1 MKTAGENVYSP
12 QFYAKHQGGARQS
25 AGVIVPLILELIHP
39 RSVIDIG
46 CGVGTWLSVFK
57 ANGVDDIFGVDGPW
71 VRRDRLEIPRD
82 QFKSHDLTQPF
93 DMSRQFD
100 LVMSLEVAEHLPAE
114 SAATF
119 VDSLTGMGPVILF
132 SAAIPFQGGAHHV
145 NEQWPDYWAAL
156 FARKGYRVIDAIR
169 PRVWQNPSV
178 EWFYAQ
184 NALLLARDDYLRS
197 CPSLVKE
204 LTGNRALPL
213 ALVHPARFI
222 EASQFMQRLAQTA
235 ADISRLVSAGQPF
248 ILVDTEQLRPMIT
261 AGSRSLPFLER
272 DGAYWGPPADDDAA
286 IAELDRLRHGGATFI
301 IFAWPAFWWLDHYA
315 AFGRHLRTRFVC
327 AAENE
332 RIVAFDLRTQ
342 KPI

>member
-261 AGSRSLPFLER
+261 AGSR
-272 DGAYWGPPADDDAA
+272 
-286 IAELDRLRHGGATFI
+286 
-301 IFAWPAFWWLDHYA
+301 
-315 AFGRHLRTRFVC
+315 
-327 AAENE
+327 
-332 RIVAFDLRTQ
+332 
-342 KPI
+342 